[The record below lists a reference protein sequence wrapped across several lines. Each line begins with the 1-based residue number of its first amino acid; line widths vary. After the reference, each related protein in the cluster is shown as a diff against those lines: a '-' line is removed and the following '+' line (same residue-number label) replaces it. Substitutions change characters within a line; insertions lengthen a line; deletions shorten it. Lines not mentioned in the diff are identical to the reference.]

1 MEIHSFNGFI
11 EKLKIRLSERLP
23 GTSAHAQMMPRPM
36 HGSGVVSRLKEYPR
50 QGAVMLLLYEQ
61 NGIVYF
67 PLIKRASYKGVHSGQ
82 ISLPGGKPE
91 KGDAHLIATALR
103 ETEEEIGISP
113 QKIQVIGQLSNIYI
127 SASHFNVQP
136 MVGVLHHMPR
146 FIPNQREVVD
156 ILHMPLSLI
165 SDKDYQKEMEMSFPS
180 YGFISPYYDLNGEV
194 VWGAT
199 AMIISE
205 FSLILSDI

>member
-1 MEIHSFNGFI
+1 MVKLVCLVVNLKRRCSFNSNC
-11 EKLKIRLSERLP
+11 LK
-23 GTSAHAQMMPRPM
+23 G
-36 HGSGVVSRLKEYPR
+36 
-50 QGAVMLLLYEQ
+50 
-61 NGIVYF
+61 NGGGN
-67 PLIKRASYKGVHSGQ
+67 RN
-82 ISLPGGKPE
+82 IS
-91 KGDAHLIATALR
+91 T
-103 ETEEEIGISP
+103 
-113 QKIQVIGQLSNIYI
+113 KIQVIGQLSNIYI

-136 MVGVLHHMPR
+136 VVGVLHHMPR